1 MPEGK
6 TSQDLLASLEAAI
19 GVTFT
24 KRSLLL
30 DALTHRSYVY
40 EHAAPDVVS
49 NERLEF
55 LGDAVLSIIASDLL
69 YRRFPKASEGEL
81 TNLRASLVRASTLA
95 ALARDLSLG
104 VYLRLGRGEEITGGR
119 TRELLLAR
127 AMEALIGAV
136 YLDGGIQVT
145 RAFLEPHLR
154 AELASV
160 KSSRQLKDD
169 KSLLQEAAQAQ
180 LGVTPHY
187 HLVSHSGPS
196 HDRTFVVEVQLGERV
211 VGRGEG
217 SSKRQAE
224 QASARAALADGGWE
238 NDEFLLRAKKQL
250 TGHAE

>member
-1 MPEGK
+1 MPEGE
-6 TSQDLLASLEAAI
+6 TSQGPMAALEAAI

-24 KRSLLL
+24 RRSLLV

-40 EHAAPDVVS
+40 EHAAPNVVS

-81 TNLRASLVRASTLA
+81 TNLRASLVRASALA

-119 TRELLLAR
+119 SRELLLAR
-127 AMEALIGAV
+127 AMEALIGAI
-136 YLDGGIQVT
+136 YLDGGMRVT
-145 RAFLEPHLR
+145 RAFLEPRLR
-154 AELASV
+154 AELAGP

-169 KSLLQEAAQAQ
+169 KSLLQEVAQAQ

-187 HLVSHSGPS
+187 RLISQSGPS
-196 HDRTFVVEVQLGERV
+196 HDRTFVVEVLLGERV
-211 VGRGEG
+211 AGRGEG

-224 QASARAALADGGWE
+224 QAAACKALADAGWE
-238 NDEFLLRAKKQL
+238 TDELL
-250 TGHAE
+250 